1 MFKKAAAFILSAVIM
16 AGASTAA
23 FAESAPQTI
32 TVEQEYG
39 ASAAKTWD
47 GKSAMKAG
55 QSYVLKK
62 NVTIK
67 SKVTL
72 PKGATLTVNKG
83 VTLTIGAKGTLTVKG
98 KLVVKSGA
106 TVTVSGKLVT
116 AKGSTVSDSGTIKL
130 TKNKANVT
138 IGGKFVINKGGKIT
152 GVPKAISLGDSAK
165 VTVKGTNSCKKLQTL
180 LKGAANDVKTDTAE
194 IEKMLNTYVKKA
206 FKGDVYGA
214 VTEVMPEDYIKQA
227 DAEIQEQYGVT
238 LEEFLNTY
246 LVEMLKAYGYGED
259 MDELAKQ
266 ADSVSVKVTKLTDCL
281 KDLTADQKA
290 ILSGCGKITK
300 AYIAEI
306 GANIDGAAEN
316 IPGLL
321 VNDGAKATVAYAG
334 GKWYIVG

>member
-1 MFKKAAAFILSAVIM
+1 MFKKAMAFILSAVIM

-62 NVTIK
+62 SVTIK

-83 VTLTIGAKGTLTVKG
+83 VTLTIGAKGALTVKG

-152 GVPKAISLGDSAK
+152 GAPTAISLGDSAK
-165 VTVKGTNSCKKLQTL
+165 VTVKGTNSCKKLQAL
-180 LKGAANDVKTDTAE
+180 LKGAANDVKADTAE
-194 IEKMLNTYVKKA
+194 IEKMLNTYVRKA

-227 DAEIQEQYGVT
+227 DAEIQKQYGVT

-246 LVEMLKAYGYGED
+246 LVEMLKAYGVD
-259 MDELAKQ
+259 TDELAKQ
-266 ADSVSVKVTKLTDCL
+266 ADSVSVKVIKLTDCL

-306 GANIDGAAEN
+306 KAEIDGSVED
-316 IPGLL
+316 IPGLS
-321 VNDGAKATVAYAG
+321 VNDGGAEATVAYAG

>member
-83 VTLTIGAKGTLTVKG
+83 VTLTIGANGTFTVKG
-98 KLVVKSGA
+98 KLAVKSGA

-138 IGGKFVINKGGKIT
+138 IGGKFLINKGGKIT
-152 GVPKAISLGDSAK
+152 GTPKAISLGDSAK

-180 LKGAANDVKTDTAE
+180 LKGSDDVKADTAE
-194 IEKMLNTYVKKA
+194 IEKLLNTYVKKA
-206 FKGDVYGA
+206 LKGDLYGA
-214 VTEVMPEDYIKQA
+214 MTEVMPADYIKQA

-246 LVEMLKAYGYGED
+246 MVEMLKAYGVD

-266 ADSVSVKVTKLTDCL
+266 ADGVNVKVTKLTDCL
-281 KDLTADQKA
+281 NDLTADQKEL
-290 ILSGCGKITK
+290 LSGCGKITK

-306 GANIDGAAEN
+306 KAEIDGSVED
-316 IPGLL
+316 IPGFS
-321 VNDGAKATVAYAG
+321 VNDSSEMTVAYAG
-334 GKWYIVG
+334 GKWYLLG

>member
-1 MFKKAAAFILSAVIM
+1 MFKKAMAFILSAVIM

-67 SKVTL
+67 SNVTL

-138 IGGKFVINKGGKIT
+138 IGGKFVINKAGKIT
-152 GVPKAISLGDSAK
+152 GAPKAISLGDSAK

-180 LKGAANDVKTDTAE
+180 LKGAANDVKADTAE
-194 IEKMLNTYVKKA
+194 IEKLLDTYVKKA
-206 FKGDVYGA
+206 LKGDVYGA
-214 VTEVMPEDYIKQA
+214 VTEVMPEDYLKMV
-227 DAEIQEQYGVT
+227 DAEIQKQYGVT

-246 LVEMLKAYGYGED
+246 LVEMLKAYGVD
-259 MDELAKQ
+259 TDELAKQ
-266 ADSVSVKVTKLTDCL
+266 VDSVSIKVTKLTDCL

-321 VNDGAKATVAYAG
+321 VNDGAEATVAYAG

>member
-1 MFKKAAAFILSAVIM
+1 MFKKAMAFILSAVIM

-62 NVTIK
+62 SVTIK
-67 SKVTL
+67 SNVTL

-152 GVPKAISLGDSAK
+152 GAPKAISLGDSAK

-180 LKGAANDVKTDTAE
+180 LKGAANDVKADTAE
-194 IEKMLNTYVKKA
+194 IEKLLDTYVKKA
-206 FKGDVYGA
+206 LKGDVYGA
-214 VTEVMPEDYIKQA
+214 VTEVMPEDYLKMV
-227 DAEIQEQYGVT
+227 DAEIQKQYGVT

-246 LVEMLKAYGYGED
+246 LVEMLKAYGVD
-259 MDELAKQ
+259 TDELAKQ
-266 ADSVSVKVTKLTDCL
+266 VDSVSIKVTKLTDCL

-316 IPGLL
+316 RPGLL
-321 VNDGAKATVAYAG
+321 VNDGAEATVAYAG

>member
-1 MFKKAAAFILSAVIM
+1 MYKR
-16 AGASTAA
+16 
-23 FAESAPQTI
+23 Q
-32 TVEQEYG
+32 
-39 ASAAKTWD
+39 
-47 GKSAMKAG
+47 
-55 QSYVLKK
+55 
-62 NVTIK
+62 
-67 SKVTL
+67 
-72 PKGATLTVNKG
+72 
-83 VTLTIGAKGTLTVKG
+83 
-98 KLVVKSGA
+98 
-106 TVTVSGKLVT
+106 
-116 AKGSTVSDSGTIKL
+116 KL
-130 TKNKANVT
+130 TKNKADVT
-138 IGGKFVINKGGKIT
+138 IGGKFTINKGGKIT
-152 GVPKAISLGDSAK
+152 GVPEEIELEDSAK

-180 LKGAANDVKTDTAE
+180 LKGAANDVKADTAE

-321 VNDGAKATVAYAG
+321 VNDGAEATVAYAG

>member
-1 MFKKAAAFILSAVIM
+1 MFKKAMAFILSAVIM

-130 TKNKANVT
+130 AKNKANVT

-152 GVPKAISLGDSAK
+152 GTPKAISLGDSAK

-180 LKGAANDVKTDTAE
+180 LKGAANDVKADTAE
-194 IEKMLNTYVKKA
+194 IEKLLDTYVRKA
-206 FKGDVYGA
+206 LKGDVYGA

-227 DAEIQEQYGVT
+227 DAEIQKQYGVT
-238 LEEFLNTY
+238 LEKFLNTY
-246 LVEMLKAYGYGED
+246 LVEMLKAYGVD
-259 MDELAKQ
+259 TDELAKQ

-306 GANIDGAAEN
+306 KAEIDGSVEN
-316 IPGLL
+316 IPGLS
-321 VNDGAKATVAYAG
+321 VNDDGGEATVAYAG

>member
-1 MFKKAAAFILSAVIM
+1 MFKKAMAFILSAVIM

-55 QSYVLKK
+55 QKYVLKK
-62 NVTIK
+62 SVTIK
-67 SKVTL
+67 TDVVI
-72 PKGATLTVNKG
+72 PKGATLTLNKG
-83 VTLTIGAKGTLTVKG
+83 VKLTIGAKGDFEVKG
-98 KLVVKSGA
+98 KLAIKSGA
-106 TVTVSGKLVT
+106 TLVVTGELET
-116 AKGSTVSDSGTIKL
+116 YKGSTVSNSGTIKL
-130 TKNKANVT
+130 TKNKADVT
-138 IGGKFVINKGGKIT
+138 IGGKFTINKGGKIT
-152 GVPKAISLGDSAK
+152 GVPEEIELEDSAK

-180 LKGAANDVKTDTAE
+180 LKGAANDVKADTAE
-194 IEKMLNTYVKKA
+194 IEKLLNTYVRKA
-206 FKGDVYGA
+206 LKGDVYGA
-214 VTEVMPEDYIKQA
+214 VTEVMPEDYLKMV
-227 DAEIQEQYGVT
+227 DAEIQKQYGVT

-246 LVEMLKAYGYGED
+246 LVEMLKAYGVD
-259 MDELAKQ
+259 TDELAKQ

-300 AYIAEI
+300 AYVAEI

-321 VNDGAKATVAYAG
+321 VNDGAEATVAYAG

>member
-1 MFKKAAAFILSAVIM
+1 MFKKAMAFILSAVIM

-83 VTLTIGAKGTLTVKG
+83 VTLTIGAKGALTVKG

-130 TKNKANVT
+130 AKNKANVT

-180 LKGAANDVKTDTAE
+180 LKGAANDVKADTAE
-194 IEKMLNTYVKKA
+194 IEKLLDTYVRKA
-206 FKGDVYGA
+206 LKGDVYGA

-266 ADSVSVKVTKLTDCL
+266 ADSVSVKVIKLTDCL

-290 ILSGCGKITK
+290 ILSGCGTITK

-321 VNDGAKATVAYAG
+321 VNDGAEATVAYAG

>member
-1 MFKKAAAFILSAVIM
+1 MFKKAMAFILSAVIM

-152 GVPKAISLGDSAK
+152 GAPKAISLGDSAK

-180 LKGAANDVKTDTAE
+180 LKGAANDVKADTAE
-194 IEKMLNTYVKKA
+194 IEKLLDTYVKKA
-206 FKGDVYGA
+206 LKGDVYGA

-246 LVEMLKAYGYGED
+246 LVEMLKAYGVD
-259 MDELAKQ
+259 TDELAKQ
-266 ADSVSVKVTKLTDCL
+266 VDSVSIKVTKLTDCL

-321 VNDGAKATVAYAG
+321 VNDGAEATVAYAG

>member
-1 MFKKAAAFILSAVIM
+1 MFKKAMAFILSAVIM

-55 QSYVLKK
+55 QKYVLKK
-62 NVTIK
+62 SVTIK
-67 SKVTL
+67 TDVVI
-72 PKGATLTVNKG
+72 PKGATLTLNKG
-83 VTLTIGAKGTLTVKG
+83 VKLTIGAKGDFEVKG
-98 KLVVKSGA
+98 KLAIKSGA
-106 TVTVSGKLVT
+106 TLVVTGELET
-116 AKGSTVSDSGTIKL
+116 YKGSTVSNSGTIKL
-130 TKNKANVT
+130 TKNKADVT
-138 IGGKFVINKGGKIT
+138 IGGKFTINKGGKIT
-152 GVPKAISLGDSAK
+152 GVPEEIELEDSAK

-180 LKGAANDVKTDTAE
+180 LKGAANDVKADTAE

-227 DAEIQEQYGVT
+227 DAEIQKQYGVT

-246 LVEMLKAYGYGED
+246 LVEMLKAYGVD
-259 MDELAKQ
+259 TDELAKQ

-306 GANIDGAAEN
+306 KAEIDGSVED
-316 IPGLL
+316 IPGLS
-321 VNDGAKATVAYAG
+321 VNDGGAEATVAYAG

>member
-1 MFKKAAAFILSAVIM
+1 MFKKAMAFILSAVIM

-62 NVTIK
+62 SVTIK

-72 PKGATLTVNKG
+72 PKGATLTLGKG
-83 VTLTIGAKGTLTVKG
+83 AKLTIGAKGTLTVKG

-152 GVPKAISLGDSAK
+152 GAPKAISLGDSAK

-194 IEKMLNTYVKKA
+194 IEKLLNTYVRKA
-206 FKGDVYGA
+206 LKGDVYGA
-214 VTEVMPEDYIKQA
+214 MTEVMPEDYIKQA
-227 DAEIQEQYGVT
+227 DAEIQKQYGVT

-246 LVEMLKAYGYGED
+246 LVEMLKAYGVD
-259 MDELAKQ
+259 TDELAKQ
-266 ADSVSVKVTKLTDCL
+266 ADSVSVKVIKLTDCL

-306 GANIDGAAEN
+306 KAEIDGSVED
-316 IPGLL
+316 IPGLS
-321 VNDGAKATVAYAG
+321 VNDGGAEATVAYAG